1 MAFQPVQHLA
11 MHTLDTLPLTNSFA
25 ALPAAFH
32 ARVQPTPLM
41 QPAQLIHFNPAAA
54 ALLNLDPASA
64 AEQGFAD
71 IFSGRQALP
80 GAEPV
85 AMRYA
90 GHQFGHYVAQLGDGR
105 AIVLGETTTADGER
119 WEIQLKG
126 AGQTPYSRDGDG
138 RAVLRSTIREYLCS
152 EAMHGLGIPTTRALC
167 ITGTD
172 DEVYREQI
180 ETAAVLTR
188 LAPSHVRFGSFELF
202 FYNNLHDELRA
213 LADYVIDHHFPAL
226 RDAQNPYIALLQTV
240 VERTAQLLSQ
250 WQAVGFAHGVMNTD
264 NMSVL
269 GLTLDY
275 GPFGFME
282 SWQPGFVCNHSDY
295 HGRYAFDKQPQVALF
310 NLSCFAQTLLP
321 MMDVD
326 AAKAAL
332 ESFQP
337 AYERAYS
344 DRMARKLGFAAAS
357 PASDALLTE
366 LLAQMA
372 DSGMDYTNLFRSL
385 ATLATGETSA
395 RDRFIDRERF
405 DRWLA
410 DYRALLAR
418 HTRTDPDWQ
427 AEMRRTNPKY
437 ILRNY
442 LAQAAIEQAQ
452 AKDFAEVDRLFT
464 ILRSPFD
471 EHPGMERYTAPPP
484 DWAKNIQVSCS
495 S

>member
-1 MAFQPVQHLA
+1 MAFQPIQHPA

-32 ARVQPTPLM
+32 ARVQPTPLL

-54 ALLNLDPASA
+54 ALLNLDPATA
-64 AEQGFAD
+64 AETGFAD
-71 IFSGRQALP
+71 IFSGRQPLP
-80 GAEPV
+80 GADPV

-105 AIVLGETTTADGER
+105 AMVLGETTTAAGER

-213 LADYVIDHHFPAL
+213 LADYVIDHHYPAL
-226 RDAQNPYIALLQTV
+226 RAAQNPYLALLQTV

-282 SWQPGFVCNHSDY
+282 SWEPGFVCNHSDY

-321 MMDVD
+321 MIDVD

-337 AYERAYS
+337 AYERAYT
-344 DRMARKLGFAAAS
+344 DHMARKLGFAAAD
-357 PASDALLTE
+357 PASDDLLTE
-366 LLAQMA
+366 LLALMA
-372 DSGMDYTNLFRSL
+372 DSGTDYTNLFRSL

-395 RDRFIDRERF
+395 RDQFIDRERF

-418 HTRTDPDWQ
+418 HTRTDSDWQ

-442 LAQAAIEQAQ
+442 LAQAAIEKAQ
-452 AKDFAEVDRLFT
+452 AKDFSEVDRLFT

-471 EHPGMERYTAPPP
+471 EHPGMEHYTAPPP
-484 DWAKNIQVSCS
+484 DWARNIQVSCS